1 MPVRNTLELR
11 ILVGRVLDEAIA
23 SVAEEEFN
31 RLRRATNDNAQI
43 AANVTAALSSLDKLP
58 KGVEPKYNEWDALF
72 YITWYQPRQI
82 NMALKILR
90 RFYEKSRYKHQ
101 RAGRPFHV
109 IDVGC
114 GALAVQFAM
123 VLLATECRWK
133 GADVTVIG
141 IDPSEPMRNIGD
153 ALWLEFWSNL
163 SNHPNLNK
171 HSELSD
177 LERFCDCM
185 TTNCE
190 LFDSHTSYFCSEG
203 GRSWVNPRLER
214 WIMAVHASYES
225 NRFTI
230 KRALQELRDRYSPS
244 AILVTSHRSRWEV
257 VRFVAG
263 EESLQQRPSP
273 KMLPLQGKLTNTT
286 EWRIDLL
293 SKLPAYQTNSLSSL
307 LSNPVEWAP
316 RKHKSTLCKILI
328 GG

>member
-11 ILVGRVLDEAIA
+11 ILVGHVLDEAIA

-123 VLLATECRWK
+123 ALLATECRWK

-163 SNHPNLNK
+163 SSHPNLNK

-185 TTNCE
+185 ASSCE
-190 LFDSHTSYFCSEG
+190 SFDSFSSYRCSKVGLSQATERSECWMMAVDVVYTSNKNKIKEAIQAIRNQCKPNKNFLTCK
-203 GRSWVNPRLER
+203 NQHDRLE
-214 WIMAVHASYES
+214 AA
-225 NRFTI
+225 
-230 KRALQELRDRYSPS
+230 
-244 AILVTSHRSRWEV
+244 
-257 VRFVAG
+257 RFVVDKG
-263 EESLQQRPSP
+263 FECEMKLGVEDLWFEETLPITTKWRRSLITELNVQIERQR
-273 KMLPLQGKLTNTT
+273 Q
-286 EWRIDLL
+286 LL
-293 SKLPAYQTNSLSSL
+293 N
-307 LSNPVEWAP
+307 NPVKWA
-316 RKHKSTLCKILI
+316 
-328 GG
+328 GGNNTALFYQVS